1 MASYTYNGAP
11 AFNTPH
17 DMRYG
22 YANSKGLGWAKGVAQ
37 GFFEGIGPS
46 PMCKFLWPRAWQ
58 KKKRDKMKSVSG
70 IQALRNAPVRVSSS
84 QPLWHCS
91 AGG

>member
-22 YANSKGLGWAKGVAQ
+22 YANSKGLRWAKGGKGSSQ
-37 GFFEGIGPS
+37 GGPS

-58 KKKRDKMKSVSG
+58 ERDKMKSVFG
-70 IQALRNAPVRVSSS
+70 IQALRNAPVRVFSSE
-84 QPLWHCS
+84 PL
-91 AGG
+91 

>member
-22 YANSKGLGWAKGVAQ
+22 YANSKGLGWAKGVSQ
-37 GFFEGIGPS
+37 GFSKGLGLAQCANSFGHGLG
-46 PMCKFLWPRAWQ
+46 K